1 MRLEDYIGVVRKRW
15 WVIGLTALSAA
26 IAAYGFS
33 LIPTPLFKVRTEY
46 SVRSNRID
54 SGVALIGGERVFND
68 YRNRVYNPDRLQ
80 GVAQQLQLD
89 KTGTQMMEFVR
100 VQVQPAESRFVIET
114 EYYDVPTA
122 QRIAAA
128 VGERL
133 NSVVVESNRIAI
145 GEDRVSLERTLS
157 PTFLSYSPNKKINVL
172 AGGILGLVL
181 GVLVAFVLEYMD
193 DTLKTSADVERYSDL
208 PTIGSIPSGAARGGR
223 ATPRF
228 RSAPTS
234 GIIAQS
240 VQRKGHEHHD
250 Q

>member
-1 MRLEDYIGVVRKRW
+1 MRLEDYLGVLRKRW
-15 WVIGLTALSAA
+15 WVIGLIALSAA

-33 LIPTPLFKVRTEY
+33 WLQTPLFKVRTEY

-114 EYYDVPTA
+114 EYYDPPTA
-122 QRIAAA
+122 EKIAAA
-128 VGERL
+128 VGDQL
-133 NSVVVESNRIAI
+133 NAVVVESNRIAI
-145 GEDRVSLERTLS
+145 GEDRVSLERTLR
-157 PTFLSYSPNKKINVL
+157 PTYMGYTPNKKINML

-208 PTIGSIPSGAARGGR
+208 PTIGSIPSAVARGGR
-223 ATPRF
+223 VSPRL
-228 RSAPTS
+228 RAAPTS
-234 GIIAQS
+234 GIVAQS
-240 VQRKGHEHHD
+240 VKPKGNEHHD